1 MRQVELPPLHNVKL
15 SLGDEVHLVGLPESV
30 AKAARELGDSIRKL
44 NEPEVMPIFV
54 AIALGV
60 LVGSIPFTL
69 PNMPGEVKLGMAGG
83 PLVVSI
89 LLGRFQRIGPI
100 VWYLPRSANLVLKEL
115 GIALFL
121 ASVGLMSG
129 DLFVDA
135 FIHGNGLRWLAAGF
149 VTTVV
154 PLLVVGF
161 IARDRQAALSN
172 DSWHAR
178 R

>member
-1 MRQVELPPLHNVKL
+1 
-15 SLGDEVHLVGLPESV
+15 
-30 AKAARELGDSIRKL
+30 
-44 NEPEVMPIFV
+44 
-54 AIALGV
+54 
-60 LVGSIPFTL
+60 
-69 PNMPGEVKLGMAGG
+69 MAGG

-161 IARDRQAALSN
+161 VARVIAKQHFLTIVGMLAGSMTDPPALAFVNAMGKSEIPSVAYATVYPLTMILRIVAAQLLIIY
-172 DSWHAR
+172 WTG
-178 R
+178 